1 MPLFMVLSGYV
12 SSSIIIGKGDI
23 VRKFRQLIIPCISLA
38 IICYIIS
45 FDENFWYLK
54 SLFLCYVLWLFYF
67 RINIKFKLVLFVI
80 SCFVLFPLICYIPYL
95 SSYKVDF
102 MLPFFGLGLL
112 LHRCSG
118 FIECKI
124 KKILIISCLL
134 FVLCEI
140 IWDPQFIWYNS
151 RPSWIN
157 FKEIYVNHVLSF
169 NLYNLCL
176 NLFRFFTGAIASL
189 FFIAVFQLLYNKN
202 NTMLLEFANLG
213 KYSLHVYILQAFIVR
228 FGMTKFPIYL
238 PNYGDIFYYVIT
250 LIVSCIIAIFC
261 VIMAKILEK
270 KTIVNKYIF
279 GKF

>member
-1 MPLFMVLSGYV
+1 MKKRILWIDALKFFAIILVVWGHVLFRMADIPEENKYLGLAGLIYSFHMPLFMVLSGYV

-189 FFIAVFQLLYNKN
+189 FL
-202 NTMLLEFANLG
+202 
-213 KYSLHVYILQAFIVR
+213 
-228 FGMTKFPIYL
+228 
-238 PNYGDIFYYVIT
+238 
-250 LIVSCIIAIFC
+250 
-261 VIMAKILEK
+261 
-270 KTIVNKYIF
+270 
-279 GKF
+279 